1 MSQPIKVLIV
11 DDSALVRKVIS
22 QQLEKFE
29 DITVVGKAK
38 EPYTARDM
46 ITTLHPDVILLDIEM
61 PRMDGITFLQKLMQ
75 HYPCRVIIVSSLAE
89 KGGDVALKALES
101 GALDVIEKPGY
112 SLSISQM
119 GNQLAKTIRAVAK
132 IPIRKLGG
140 REQSAPVKPPESG
153 SLKHRKNT
161 VVAIG
166 ASTGGVEA
174 ITEVLRYMPPD
185 APPMVIV
192 QHMPKQFT
200 ASFAK
205 RLDSLCAIQ
214 VKEAE
219 EMEILTPGKAMIAP
233 GDMHITIR
241 KRAGVYYVK
250 YADTEPVHYQ
260 KPAVDVLFDSVAKEA
275 KDKSIGVL
283 LTGMG
288 RDGANGLLSMK
299 MQGAYTIA
307 QDEES
312 STVFGM
318 PNEAIQIGAAEAV
331 LPLRNIC
338 QHVLQYLER

>member
-1 MSQPIKVLIV
+1 MNQPIKVLVV

-22 QQLEKFE
+22 QQLEKHD
-29 DITVVGKAK
+29 DIMVVGKAK
-38 EPYTARDM
+38 DPYTARDM
-46 ITTLHPDVILLDIEM
+46 ITTLNPDVILLDIEM

-75 HYPCRVIIVSSLAE
+75 HYPSRVIIVSSLAE
-89 KGGDVALKALES
+89 KGSDIALKALES

-119 GNQLAKTIRAVAK
+119 GEELAKTIRTVAR
-132 IPIRKLGG
+132 IPIGKLGNRKERVAAMP
-140 REQSAPVKPPESG
+140 REVG
-153 SLKHRKNT
+153 NLKHRRDT
-161 VVAIG
+161 VLAIG

-174 ITEVLRYMPPD
+174 ITEVLRYLPPD
-185 APPMVIV
+185 APPIVIV

-205 RLDSLCAIQ
+205 RLDSLCAIH

-288 RDGANGLLSMK
+288 RDGAKGLLSMK
-299 MQGAYTIA
+299 LHGAYTIA

-318 PNEAIQIGAAEAV
+318 PKEAIQIGAAEAV
-331 LPLRNIC
+331 LPLRDVC